1 MSEACSHG
9 CVLVVWSYGRIMVA
23 LEPLPYL
30 YRLQLGIANAYLWT
44 GDGGVTRVDTG
55 PAGSAPLI
63 RAALDELGLRPEDLR
78 RIVLT
83 HFHDDHAGSAAEV
96 ASWGGAPIAAG
107 IADAAIIRGMEVG
120 PAPNFTDTE
129 RALHALVAG
138 DLPPAPPACVDQEV
152 DEGDVLDFAGG
163 AAVLS
168 VPGHTA
174 GSIALHAPGHGFL
187 ITGDIIGEHEG
198 SIVLGPFNT
207 DRPLAWTSLQ
217 RLVSLD
223 LEGLRLRAWHAVRRG
238 GVDRAPGRKRPTGL
252 TAFSRLG
259 AAPSRSSRAPY
270 RPPDRPASERALLPL
285 HDLQS
290 GRRDGSTR
298 GTLRLRPSRRGCGSA
313 TGPTRRPRVAAGRAA
328 PQVLTAA
335 RSPRDFTGSGSACR
349 SGAMP
354 FDVWVSAPG
363 TAFPGGHG
371 TPRGKNHRQRTRLC
385 ADQAARRATCEGFTM
400 RKLVSGLSMSLD
412 GVVEAPET
420 WHLPYLSDQLRAALG
435 AYLASA
441 DTLLMGRNT
450 YEAFAGY
457 WATQG
462 SDVPFAD
469 HINNTPKFVVSSTM
483 TPPTW
488 QNTTQVKDEVLAK
501 VAELKSAPGKDISVA
516 GSPTL
521 VRALLKAGLLD
532 EVWLTIHP
540 VVVGPGIR
548 LFDESAGRL
557 ALALVHS
564 EAYDNGVLSVTYRP
578 EAG

>member
-1 MSEACSHG
+1 
-9 CVLVVWSYGRIMVA
+9 
-23 LEPLPYL
+23 
-30 YRLQLGIANAYLWT
+30 
-44 GDGGVTRVDTG
+44 
-55 PAGSAPLI
+55 
-63 RAALDELGLRPEDLR
+63 
-78 RIVLT
+78 
-83 HFHDDHAGSAAEV
+83 
-96 ASWGGAPIAAG
+96 
-107 IADAAIIRGMEVG
+107 
-120 PAPNFTDTE
+120 
-129 RALHALVAG
+129 
-138 DLPPAPPACVDQEV
+138 
-152 DEGDVLDFAGG
+152 
-163 AAVLS
+163 
-168 VPGHTA
+168 
-174 GSIALHAPGHGFL
+174 
-187 ITGDIIGEHEG
+187 
-198 SIVLGPFNT
+198 
-207 DRPLAWTSLQ
+207 
-217 RLVSLD
+217 
-223 LEGLRLRAWHAVRRG
+223 
-238 GVDRAPGRKRPTGL
+238 
-252 TAFSRLG
+252 
-259 AAPSRSSRAPY
+259 
-270 RPPDRPASERALLPL
+270 
-285 HDLQS
+285 
-290 GRRDGSTR
+290 
-298 GTLRLRPSRRGCGSA
+298 
-313 TGPTRRPRVAAGRAA
+313 
-328 PQVLTAA
+328 
-335 RSPRDFTGSGSACR
+335 
-349 SGAMP
+349 
-354 FDVWVSAPG
+354 
-363 TAFPGGHG
+363 
-371 TPRGKNHRQRTRLC
+371 
-385 ADQAARRATCEGFTM
+385 M